1 MTNDMPDS
9 IYNLCPEC
17 EDTTEH
23 RILKAKMG
31 NFNVTG
37 TFQCKECGRVFTGT
51 IRLPKEFDVKVLISD
66 EDITETAVTKLR
78 EDEIVAV
85 GDEFDLDDGRH
96 VQVTYI
102 ELPDGS
108 RKKKVPAT
116 EIKALWVKYY
126 GILNIKVSV
135 NDYKKTYPMLCEAE
149 PDDEFT
155 IGMMMHFDLWD
166 CVIHAIKTKDKLR
179 RKGTVEARDI
189 VRIYAKIRHR
199 DGSTTPMDDED
210 FSENDE
216 QLVFADDAVMDLED
230 E

>member
-1 MTNDMPDS
+1 MSEMPDT
-9 IYNLCPEC
+9 IYNECPDC
-17 EDTTEH
+17 GDVTEH
-23 RILKAKMG
+23 KILKAKMG
-31 NFNVTG
+31 NFNVNG
-37 TFQCKECGRVFTGT
+37 TFQCKECGRVFSGV
-51 IRLPKEFDVKVLISD
+51 IRLPKEFEVKVLLSD
-66 EDITETAVTKLR
+66 GDLTETTQTMLR

-96 VQVTYI
+96 VQITYI

-116 EIKALWVKYY
+116 QVKALWVKAF
-126 GILNIKVSV
+126 GVLMVKVSV

-155 IGMMMHFDLWD
+155 VGMFMHFDLWD
-166 CVIHAIKTKDKLR
+166 CVIHAIKTKDRLL
-179 RKGTVEARDI
+179 RKGTAEARDI

-199 DGSTTPMDDED
+199 DGTTAPMDD
-210 FSENDE
+210 SEFDDE
-216 QLVFADDAVMDLED
+216 QFEFADDAVMDFE

>member
-1 MTNDMPDS
+1 MSEMPDT
-9 IYNLCPEC
+9 IYNECPDC
-17 EDTTEH
+17 GDVTEH
-23 RILKAKMG
+23 KILKAKMG
-31 NFNVTG
+31 NFNVNG
-37 TFQCKECGRVFTGT
+37 TFQCKECGRVFSGV
-51 IRLPKEFDVKVLISD
+51 IRRPKEFEVKVLLSD
-66 EDITETAVTKLR
+66 GDLTETTQTMLR

-96 VQVTYI
+96 VQITYI

-116 EIKALWVKYY
+116 EVKALWVKAF
-126 GILNIKVSV
+126 GVLMVKVSV

-155 IGMMMHFDLWD
+155 VGMFMHFDLWD
-166 CVIHAIKTKDKLR
+166 CVIHAIKTKDRLL
-179 RKGTVEARDI
+179 RKGTAEARDI

-199 DGSTTPMDDED
+199 DGTTAPMDD
-210 FSENDE
+210 SEFDDE
-216 QLVFADDAVMDLED
+216 QFEFADDAVMDFE

>member
-1 MTNDMPDS
+1 MSEMPDT
-9 IYNLCPEC
+9 IYNECPDC
-17 EDTTEH
+17 GDVTEH
-23 RILKAKMG
+23 KILKAKMG
-31 NFNVTG
+31 NFNVNG
-37 TFQCKECGRVFTGT
+37 TFQCKECGRVFSGV
-51 IRLPKEFDVKVLISD
+51 IRLPKEFEVKVLLSD
-66 EDITETAVTKLR
+66 GDLTETTQTMLR

-96 VQVTYI
+96 VQITYI

-116 EIKALWVKYY
+116 EVKALWVKAF
-126 GILNIKVSV
+126 GVLMVKVSV

-155 IGMMMHFDLWD
+155 VGMFMHFDLWD
-166 CVIHAIKTKDKLR
+166 CVIHAIKTKDRLL
-179 RKGTVEARDI
+179 RKGTAEARDI

-199 DGSTTPMDDED
+199 DGTTAPMDD
-210 FSENDE
+210 SEFDDE
-216 QLVFADDAVMDLED
+216 QFEFVDDAVMDFE

>member
-1 MTNDMPDS
+1 MSEMPDT
-9 IYNLCPEC
+9 IYNECPDC
-17 EDTTEH
+17 GDITEH
-23 RILKAKMG
+23 KILKAKMG
-31 NFNVTG
+31 NFNVNG
-37 TFQCKECGRVFTGT
+37 TFQCKECGRVFSGV
-51 IRLPKEFDVKVLISD
+51 IRLPKEFEVKVLLSD
-66 EDITETAVTKLR
+66 GDLTETTQTMLR

-96 VQVTYI
+96 VQITYI

-116 EIKALWVKYY
+116 EVKALWVKAF
-126 GILNIKVSV
+126 GVLMVKVSV

-155 IGMMMHFDLWD
+155 VGMFMHFDLWD
-166 CVIHAIKTKDKLR
+166 CVIHAIKTKDRLL
-179 RKGTVEARDI
+179 RKGTAEARDI

-199 DGSTTPMDDED
+199 DGTTAPMDD
-210 FSENDE
+210 SEFDDE
-216 QLVFADDAVMDLED
+216 QFEFADDAVMDFE

>member
-1 MTNDMPDS
+1 MSEMPDT
-9 IYNLCPEC
+9 IYNECPDC
-17 EDTTEH
+17 GDVTEH
-23 RILKAKMG
+23 KILKAKMG
-31 NFNVTG
+31 NFNVNG
-37 TFQCKECGRVFTGT
+37 TFQCKECGRVFSGV
-51 IRLPKEFDVKVLISD
+51 IRLPKEFEVKVLLSD
-66 EDITETAVTKLR
+66 GDLTETTQTMLR

-96 VQVTYI
+96 VQITYI

-116 EIKALWVKYY
+116 EVKALWVKAF
-126 GILNIKVSV
+126 GVLMVKVSV

-155 IGMMMHFDLWD
+155 VGMFMHFDLWD
-166 CVIHAIKTKDKLR
+166 CVIHAIKTKDRLL
-179 RKGTVEARDI
+179 RKGTAEARDI

-199 DGSTTPMDDED
+199 DGTTAPMDD
-210 FSENDE
+210 SEFDDE
-216 QLVFADDAVMDLED
+216 QFEFADDAVMDFE

>member
-1 MTNDMPDS
+1 MSEMPDT
-9 IYNLCPEC
+9 IYNECPDC
-17 EDTTEH
+17 GDVTEH
-23 RILKAKMG
+23 KILKAKMG
-31 NFNVTG
+31 NFNVNG
-37 TFQCKECGRVFTGT
+37 TFQCKECGRVFSGV
-51 IRLPKEFDVKVLISD
+51 IRLPKEFEVKVLLSD
-66 EDITETAVTKLR
+66 GDLTETTQTMLR

-96 VQVTYI
+96 VQITYI

-116 EIKALWVKYY
+116 EVKALWVKAF
-126 GILNIKVSV
+126 GVLMVKVSV

-155 IGMMMHFDLWD
+155 VGMFMHFDLWD

-199 DGSTTPMDDED
+199 DGSTTPMEDGEFDE
-210 FSENDE
+210 E
-216 QLVFADDAVMDLED
+216 QLEFADDAVMDLD
-230 E
+230 EE